1 MAIFNPISDN
11 NKRKMWS
18 ELSEDITVVVKRI
31 ETLEHK
37 RIILN
42 TMQTVGDLKLMIKGW
57 WGDEPD
63 EQKLIIGTEVLV
75 DDIVLGMYGISDKS
89 IIHLAWR
96 RSVRSCRL
104 NRMIIKNRL
113 SSSCFVVMWCATD
126 KVDFI
131 IDRVADKTTAPKD
144 MVSLFHNDVRLN
156 PQCSISS
163 YRITHDTTVRMEIG
177 GCANSKLPV
186 GHVDVGSLEF
196 AYPAAGSM
204 EFAKPKQLEQ
214 VPPPRDTE
222 RCDHGNEA
230 STVSSNGSC

>member
-1 MAIFNPISDN
+1 MAIFSPISDN
-11 NKRKMWS
+11 NKRKLWS

-42 TMQTVGDLKLMIKGW
+42 TMQTVGELKTMIKGW

-75 DDIVLGMYGISDKS
+75 DDTVLGMYGISDKS

-96 RSVRSCRL
+96 RSRRSCRL

-144 MVSLFHNDVRLN
+144 MVSLFLNDVRLN
-156 PQCSISS
+156 PQCSIAS

-177 GCANSKLPV
+177 GCANTKLPV
-186 GHVDVGSLEF
+186 CHVDAGSFVF
-196 AYPAAGSM
+196 AHPAAGSV
-204 EFAKPKQLEQ
+204 EFAKTKQLEQ
-214 VPPPRDTE
+214 VLPPKETQ
-222 RCDHGNEA
+222 RCDHDNEA
-230 STVSSNGSC
+230 STVSSNDSC